1 MFYLCAWLRGSPD
14 AACPPP
20 LGETI
25 LHPENWE
32 KRDGGRRDGWNHVD
46 RRLPT
51 GLRLTEDRK
60 KGFAM
65 TTSVTDLPHS
75 LVTDFDIYNPS
86 LAGEVDRLNEKV
98 QELASAGPVL
108 YSTAH
113 GGH

>member
-1 MFYLCAWLRGSPD
+1 
-14 AACPPP
+14 
-20 LGETI
+20 
-25 LHPENWE
+25 
-32 KRDGGRRDGWNHVD
+32 
-46 RRLPT
+46 
-51 GLRLTEDRK
+51 
-60 KGFAM
+60 M

-75 LVTDFDIYNPS
+75 LVTDFDIYDPS